1 MYHHQRINIKGKE
14 IMKKNKPFYRVKEDG
29 YCTFCHEEGAHK
41 EDCLVA
47 ERPKQD
53 NKKEKRL

>member
-1 MYHHQRINIKGKE
+1 
-14 IMKKNKPFYRVKEDG
+14 MKKNKPFYRVKEDG